1 MKRVIYIVMLLWF
14 AFNLKAQ
21 EYKKW
26 TVSVSQIYGKVQS
39 KTIDRGFVVV
49 PSVAYGFNKNLSL
62 GASFL
67 LPLATEKSEVA
78 IAYTTGCELYLNGHL
93 ELFSNF
99 RVSLSA
105 IGMLGTTGAYKSLK
119 AYNDYHWTY
128 VNENST
134 YFDPYYEDGEVRY
147 QSYRWQIGLRPSVSY
162 HITPNWFFE
171 LSYGFLGYRSHKNLC
186 HNYSVNEPLNN
197 RRPRGAWGFNS
208 EMGWGNG
215 LRIGLGYSF

>member
-1 MKRVIYIVMLLWF
+1 M
-14 AFNLKAQ
+14 
-21 EYKKW
+21 
-26 TVSVSQIYGKVQS
+26 SVSQIYGKVQS

-67 LPLATEKSEVA
+67 LPLATEKNEVA
-78 IAYTTGCELYLNGHL
+78 TAYTSGCELYLNGHI

-99 RVSLSA
+99 RVSLSL
-105 IGMLGTTGAYKSLK
+105 IGMLGTTGAYKSFK
-119 AYNDYHWTY
+119 GDNRYSSKYADWD
-128 VNENST
+128 SP

-147 QSYRWQIGLRPSVSY
+147 QSYRWQVGLRPSISY

-171 LSYGFLGYRSHKNLC
+171 LSYGLLGYRSHKDLC

-197 RRPRGAWGFNS
+197 GRRRGAWGFNS
-208 EMGWGNG
+208 ELGWGNA
-215 LRIGLGYSF
+215 LRLGIGYSF